1 MRKRQR
7 KREREREVK
16 RGREEARHNALPRV
30 PVGEQGGRGM
40 SSPSRPPPPSSPRR
54 VKASRYG
61 LSRRTRTMDVQS
73 GELSDYEADWPPPRW
88 DGGVR
93 LVDRSSWRKKRAL
106 LKEQEREKEL
116 FLFIRTAVPYAAAA
130 AGRDCNRNIVAYA
143 REAIGGERKRNIPST
158 AKPVYNFISR
168 RPGAPRRD
176 RRHAHLCVSWA
187 PAQVASPFAA
197 PQRLILLL
205 LLPLLS
211 LESLCRFFFVD
222 LFPANDT

>member
-1 MRKRQR
+1 MRRRRPSCRPQL
-7 KREREREVK
+7 VT
-16 RGREEARHNALPRV
+16 EE
-30 PVGEQGGRGM
+30 
-40 SSPSRPPPPSSPRR
+40 
-54 VKASRYG
+54 
-61 LSRRTRTMDVQS
+61 T
-73 GELSDYEADWPPPRW
+73 
-88 DGGVR
+88 
-93 LVDRSSWRKKRAL
+93 RAL
-106 LKEQEREKEL
+106 EGAREREKEL

-197 PQRLILLL
+197 SQRLMLLP

-211 LESLCRFFFVD
+211 LESLCLVLLLRRPVPRERYISD
-222 LFPANDT
+222 VHDISIQNRTYSSQRNSWL